1 MYANVALE
9 MSLHPWDNSHLI
21 MVYGEIW
28 IANILLRT
36 LVSVFISDT
45 GLEFSFLWYLFLVL
59 TSGLCWPHRMS
70 LEVFL

>member
-45 GLEFSFLWYLFLVL
+45 GL
-59 TSGLCWPHRMS
+59 
-70 LEVFL
+70 

>member
-9 MSLHPWDNSHLI
+9 MPLHPWDNSHLI
-21 MVYGEIW
+21 IVCGEIW

-45 GLEFSFLWYLFLVL
+45 GLYISFVIIYFSGFDIRVMVA
-59 TSGLCWPHRMS
+59 S
-70 LEVFL
+70 